1 MAEPDSG
8 TEASSSPKERVMHLE
23 PIIGSDRVV
32 PVRHVRVLYEP
43 RRAGA
48 IGGGVPPKHRR
59 FRGRKTLTPAVWL
72 VGLVALLIASAV
84 GLWAAFVFVTTLG
97 IVTVY
102 AWRTK

>member
-1 MAEPDSG
+1 MNLD
-8 TEASSSPKERVMHLE
+8 ERVR
-23 PIIGSDRVV
+23 DCV
-32 PVRHVRVLYEP
+32 
-43 RRAGA
+43 A
-48 IGGGVPPKHRR
+48 VPPKHRR
-59 FRGRKTLTPAVWL
+59 FWGRRRQTLLGAVWL